1 MKTMYL
7 VKKKLMLLK
16 EIIINKFNNMYKI
29 RGKITNVE
37 NLDINTTKGDFVK
50 KLITIEELDT
60 DFSNLMQF
68 EIFGEEKINVIEH
81 SQKLK
86 EGKIVNIDFYVKS
99 REYKGKFYN
108 TLMIKEARVEET
120 ATRLSEEALPF
131 ENKNPF

>member
-108 TLMIKEARVEET
+108 TLMINEARVEET
-120 ATRLSEEALPF
+120 ATTLNTNPPF
-131 ENKNPF
+131 